1 MPEKPDRLNQIQSGL
16 IKSINSNR
24 PSFRSF
30 PIKVSNWIKQGHS
43 DDPRKSHVA
52 YYNKMSF
59 DDIIEFQKQT
69 IADKP
74 MVITIL
80 TDTKRV
86 NTKELDKFGKVITL
100 KKKDILN

>member
-1 MPEKPDRLNQIQSGL
+1 M
-16 IKSINSNR
+16 SI
-24 PSFRSF
+24 
-30 PIKVSNWIKQGHS
+30 
-43 DDPRKSHVA
+43 
-52 YYNKMSF
+52 

-80 TDTKRV
+80 SDTKRV
-86 NTKELDKFGKVITL
+86 NMKELEKFGKVITL